1 MEILQYFF
9 GGCIL
14 AKETK
19 TLLALFQQNI
29 RVASF
34 LSGPCAHEAS
44 GKDILL
50 YFEMTGIMFPL
61 PIELSRSVLANS
73 LWPNGL

>member
-19 TLLALFQQNI
+19 TLLTLFQQNI

-50 YFEMTGIMFPL
+50 Y
-61 PIELSRSVLANS
+61 
-73 LWPNGL
+73 LWNDWHYVSFTYWA